1 MTIMMK
7 ACYKYSTSQFRAM
20 IQLHTQAT

>member
-7 ACYKYSTSQFRAM
+7 ACY
-20 IQLHTQAT
+20 